1 MMKVKISGLKDQFK
15 NNKKCQKDSKS
26 VEFINK
32 EYEIFEVFGSDMGFK
47 DKENNWHSI
56 EIYDFDVVEWKK
68 LKKFEEIPMIFYIMR
83 KYFKDKETN
92 INFKNIEKL
101 KELKDLSLDDKVVI
115 FKNINS
121 FLSSM

>member
-1 MMKVKISGLKDQFK
+1 MKVKISGLKDQFK